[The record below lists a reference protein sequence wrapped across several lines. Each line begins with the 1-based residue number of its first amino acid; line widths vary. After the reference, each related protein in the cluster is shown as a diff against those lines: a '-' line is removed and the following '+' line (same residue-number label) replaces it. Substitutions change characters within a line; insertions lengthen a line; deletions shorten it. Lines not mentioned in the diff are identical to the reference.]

1 MKSYARVSL
10 LLVLILG
17 METAYSN
24 PRDSDDDLGYVV
36 FRDHCIACHLQSG
49 HGIQAMGAPSI
60 AGLPRWYVTDQ
71 LRKFR
76 RNERGFS
83 DEDAQGILMQT
94 NAYALDER
102 SIAFVG
108 RYIESLERN
117 QSRTT
122 RNRSSGSDESLAYAD
137 ACASCH
143 GESCEGDR
151 SQRAPPLINQQDW
164 YLLRQLEKFSS
175 GQRYHFDGYDPE
187 KLSKEDLDG
196 VISWIAQ
203 LP

>member
-1 MKSYARVSL
+1 MKAPSL
-10 LLVLILG
+10 FFAAIILYLAAFG
-17 METAYSN
+17 TLSAEEGA
-24 PRDSDDDLGYVV
+24 PDDFGYVV

-60 AGLPRWYVTDQ
+60 AGLPRLYVTDQ

-83 DEDAQGILMQT
+83 EEDAQGNLMQT
-94 NAYALDER
+94 NAYALDEK

-108 RYIESLERN
+108 RYIETLDRN
-117 QSRTT
+117 ESRATLDQSTSE
-122 RNRSSGSDESLAYAD
+122 NGALAYAR

-143 GESCEGDR
+143 GKSGEGDR
-151 SQRAPPLINQQDW
+151 SRRAPPLINQQDW
-164 YLLRQLEKFSS
+164 YLNGQLAKFSS
-175 GQRYHFDGYDPE
+175 GQRHHYDSYKAQE
-187 KLSKEDLDG
+187 ASQSDLDAI
-196 VISWIAQ
+196 VAWIAN

>member
-1 MKSYARVSL
+1 MKYYARVSL
-10 LLVLILG
+10 LLILVLGL
-17 METAYSN
+17 ETVYSN
-24 PRDSDDDLGYVV
+24 PRDLDDDLGFVV

-83 DEDAQGILMQT
+83 DEDAQGNLMQT

-117 QSRTT
+117 QSRATQ
-122 RNRSSGSDESLAYAD
+122 NDPSGPNGRLAYAD

-143 GESCEGDR
+143 GESGEGDR
-151 SQRAPPLINQQDW
+151 SQRAPPLVNQQDW
-164 YLLRQLEKFSS
+164 YLLRQLDKFASQ
-175 GQRYHFDGYDPE
+175 QRHHYEGYDMADYSQSE
-187 KLSKEDLDG
+187 LEEI
-196 VISWIAQ
+196 VSWITS

>member
-49 HGIQAMGAPSI
+49 HGVQGMGAPSI

-83 DEDAQGILMQT
+83 DEDAQGNLMQT

-117 QSRTT
+117 HSRATQ
-122 RNRSSGSDESLAYAD
+122 NERSGPNGRLAYKD

-143 GESCEGDR
+143 GESGEGDR
-151 SQRAPPLINQQDW
+151 HQRAPPLVNQQDW
-164 YLLRQLEKFSS
+164 YLLRQLDKFAFQ
-175 GQRYHFDGYDPE
+175 QRHHYEGYDTE
-187 KLSKEDLDG
+187 DFSQSKLEEI
-196 VISWIAQ
+196 VSWITS

>member
-1 MKSYARVSL
+1 MRIPFVVFASFLPWFAPDPGLAEAS
-10 LLVLILG
+10 
-17 METAYSN
+17 EPN
-24 PRDSDDDLGYVV
+24 DDLGFVV
-36 FRDHCIACHLQSG
+36 FRDNCIACHLQSG

-83 DEDAQGILMQT
+83 EEDAQGNLMQT
-94 NAYALDER
+94 NTYAQDER

-117 QSRTT
+117 QSRDTV
-122 RNRSSGSDESLAYAD
+122 NSSSSRDGALAYAKS
-137 ACASCH
+137 CASCH
-143 GESCEGDR
+143 GEFGEGDR
-151 SQRAPPLINQQDW
+151 SQRAPPLVNQQDW
-164 YLLRQLEKFSS
+164 YLTGQMEKFSS
-175 GQRYHFDGYDPE
+175 QQRHHHEDYDSSATSRAE
-187 KLSKEDLDG
+187 WGEILSWL
-196 VISWIAQ
+196 VN

>member
-1 MKSYARVSL
+1 
-10 LLVLILG
+10 
-17 METAYSN
+17 
-24 PRDSDDDLGYVV
+24 
-36 FRDHCIACHLQSG
+36 
-49 HGIQAMGAPSI
+49 
-60 AGLPRWYVTDQ
+60 
-71 LRKFR
+71 
-76 RNERGFS
+76 
-83 DEDAQGILMQT
+83 MQT

-122 RNRSSGSDESLAYAD
+122 QNRSSGSDKGRVYAD

-143 GESCEGDR
+143 GESGEGDR

-164 YLLRQLEKFSS
+164 YLLRQLEKFASQ
-175 GQRYHFDGYDPE
+175 QRHHYEDYDLMDYSQSE
-187 KLSKEDLDG
+187 LVEI
-196 VISWIAQ
+196 VSWITS

>member
-1 MKSYARVSL
+1 MNADFPTK
-10 LLVLILG
+10 
-17 METAYSN
+17 T
-24 PRDSDDDLGYVV
+24 
-36 FRDHCIACHLQSG
+36 H
-49 HGIQAMGAPSI
+49 
-60 AGLPRWYVTDQ
+60 
-71 LRKFR
+71 
-76 RNERGFS
+76 
-83 DEDAQGILMQT
+83 QGNLMQT

-175 GQRYHFDGYDPE
+175 GQRHHFDGYDPE

-203 LP
+203 LH